1 MARQGA
7 RLSLILAF
15 VFPAIVCATLALS
28 YYGYRY
34 AKSASE
40 RSKASLMDG
49 NRQLAQA
56 LAGAIQQR
64 IDTADFELFKEV
76 DWDDHSRDPPTDAEL
91 PKGIESVAVL
101 DRDLRIRAVIP
112 GPSTQSAALG
122 DPKKRQRELERWQNY
137 VRGLDWKSLQPW
149 TPSQQGNFRH
159 LHQLFEGRSV
169 LIAYAAK
176 ETDTGDDYFVAA
188 RMNLGLIAKD
198 WIPEEIREL
207 GGDRKIA
214 ILDEVARPIFGQ
226 PVAQRDQRFLYE
238 SSFGKTLYAWRIQTL
253 PKNVEELQAQAETER
268 LLGVLLIPV
277 STLIIAVGLAVV
289 LLTVAAERRTS
300 RLRSDFIAN
309 VSHELKTPLSLIR
322 MFGELL
328 ATGKHKGHESPKEY
342 AEIITREA
350 ERLSHLID
358 NVLDFARIE
367 RGKASYDFAEG
378 ALDEVIER
386 ALDVC
391 RYRVEK
397 ERMRLRTEIERGL
410 PLVRMDEN
418 AMTLVL
424 LNLVDNAVKYAA
436 EGKEIE
442 VRLVR
447 TPGGVT
453 LSVKDRGPGIPA
465 DEQLRIFERFY
476 RARTARDRN
485 VRGSGIGLAL
495 VKHIVEAHGGRLA
508 VISALGHGATFTVS
522 LPAAPVT
529 VPIASV
535 EMAAGAGTAPGKG
548 PGKDAGK
555 AAGSGA
561 GAGTGVVAADGAA
574 GGTPA
579 IELVTSEIEI
589 DHGAEHGAIPM
600 RPVKP

>member
-1 MARQGA
+1 MPKQGT
-7 RLSLILAF
+7 RISLILAL

-34 AKSASE
+34 AKTTSE
-40 RSKASLMDG
+40 RSKASLMEG

-56 LAGAIQQR
+56 LAGSIQQR
-64 IDTADFELFKEV
+64 IDSADFELFKQVE
-76 DWDDHSRDPPTDAEL
+76 WDDKTAGPPPEL
-91 PKGIESVAVL
+91 ILPEAMESVVVL
-101 DRDLRIRAVIP
+101 DRQSRIRSVYPPPDARRR
-112 GPSTQSAALG
+112 G
-122 DPKKRQRELERWQNY
+122 RELERWQNY
-137 VRGLDWKSLQPW
+137 VRGLDWNSLQPW
-149 TPSQQGNFRH
+149 TPAQPGNFRH
-159 LHQLFEGRSV
+159 LHQLFEGKSV
-169 LIAYAAK
+169 LIAYASKQSEAG
-176 ETDTGDDYFVAA
+176 EEYFVAA
-188 RMNLGLIAKD
+188 KMNLGLIAQR
-198 WIPEEIREL
+198 WLPEEVRAL

-226 PVAQRDQRFLYE
+226 PVRDRDARFLHE
-238 SSFGKTLYAWRIQTL
+238 SSFGKTLYAWRIQML

-289 LLTVAAERRTS
+289 WLTVIAERRTS
-300 RLRSDFIAN
+300 RMKSDFIAN

-328 ATGKHKGHESPKEY
+328 ATGKHKGESTSREY

-378 ALDEVIER
+378 RLDEVVER

-397 ERMRLRTEIERGL
+397 EKMRLRTEVEPGL
-410 PLVRMDEN
+410 PSVRMDDN

-436 EGKEIE
+436 EGKH
-442 VRLVR
+442 VDVSLKR
-447 TPGGVT
+447 TPGGISLAVR
-453 LSVKDRGPGIPA
+453 DHGPGISL
-465 DEQLRIFERFY
+465 DEQPRIFERFY
-476 RARTARDRN
+476 RAQAARDRN

-495 VKHIVEAHGGRLA
+495 VKHIVEAHGGRLSVA
-508 VISALGHGATFTVS
+508 SVPGQGATFTVV
-522 LPAAPVT
+522 LPAAPPTTGARESAEV
-529 VPIASV
+529 ASPS
-535 EMAAGAGTAPGKG
+535 EQP
-548 PGKDAGK
+548 D
-555 AAGSGA
+555 S
-561 GAGTGVVAADGAA
+561 
-574 GGTPA
+574 
-579 IELVTSEIEI
+579 TSTL
-589 DHGAEHGAIPM
+589 H
-600 RPVKP
+600 PVKP

>member
-1 MARQGA
+1 MPRQGA
-7 RLSLILAF
+7 RISLILAF
-15 VFPAIVCATLALS
+15 VFPAIIAATLALS
-28 YYGYRY
+28 TYGFRY

-56 LAGAIQQR
+56 LAGSIQQR
-64 IDTADFELFKEV
+64 IDTADFELFKEIE
-76 DWDDHSRDPPTDAEL
+76 WDDGDHDPPSDVEL

-101 DRDLRIRAVIP
+101 DKDLRIRSIV
-112 GPSTQSAALG
+112 PSQASAG
-122 DPKKRQRELERWQNY
+122 DPKKRGRELERWQNY

-149 TPSQQGNFRH
+149 TSAQPGNFRH
-159 LHQLFEGRSV
+159 LHQLFDGRSV

-176 ETDTGDDYFVAA
+176 ESESGEEYFVAA
-188 RMNLGLIAKD
+188 RMNLNLIVKE
-198 WIPEEIREL
+198 WLPEEVREL

-214 ILDEVARPIFGQ
+214 ILDEVARPVFGQ
-226 PVAQRDQRFLYE
+226 PVTQRDQRFLYE
-238 SSFGKTLYAWRIQTL
+238 ASFGKTLYAWRIQTL

-277 STLIIAVGLAVV
+277 STLIIGVGLAIV
-289 LLTVAAERRTS
+289 LLSVAAERRTS
-300 RLRSDFIAN
+300 RMKSEFIAN

-328 ATGKHKGHESPKEY
+328 ATGKHKGAESGKEY

-378 ALDEVIER
+378 QLDDVIER
-386 ALDVC
+386 ALDLA

-397 ERMRLRTEIERGL
+397 EKMRLRTEIQPGL
-410 PLVRMDEN
+410 PPVRMDEN

-436 EGKEIE
+436 DGKEID
-442 VRLVR
+442 VRLYR

-453 LSVKDRGPGIPA
+453 LSVRDRGPGIPL
-465 DEQLRIFERFY
+465 DEQPRIFERFY

-508 VISALGHGATFTVS
+508 VDSAPGQGATFTVA

-529 VPIASV
+529 AASADPVATTATPPPLGVTPPPVQV
-535 EMAAGAGTAPGKG
+535 ET
-548 PGKDAGK
+548 
-555 AAGSGA
+555 
-561 GAGTGVVAADGAA
+561 T
-574 GGTPA
+574 
-579 IELVTSEIEI
+579 L
-589 DHGAEHGAIPM
+589 
-600 RPVKP
+600 RPVEPMVKR

>member
-1 MARQGA
+1 MPRQGS
-7 RLSLILAF
+7 RISLILAF
-15 VFPAIVCATLALS
+15 VFPAIVAATLALS
-28 YYGYRY
+28 TYGFRY
-34 AKSASE
+34 ARSASE

-56 LAGAIQQR
+56 LAGSIQQR
-64 IDTADFELFKEV
+64 IDTADFELFKQIEWE
-76 DWDDHSRDPPTDAEL
+76 DGDRDPPSDVEL
-91 PKGIESVAVL
+91 PKGVESVAIL
-101 DRDLRIRAVIP
+101 DKDLRIRSIV
-112 GPSTQSAALG
+112 PSSPSVSTPAG
-122 DPKKRQRELERWQNY
+122 DPKRRGRELERWQNY

-149 TPSQQGNFRH
+149 TPAQPGNFRH

-176 ETDTGDDYFVAA
+176 ESESGERYFVAA
-188 RMNLGLIAKD
+188 RMNLTLIARE
-198 WIPEEIREL
+198 WLPEEVREL

-214 ILDEVARPIFGQ
+214 ILDEVARPVFGQ
-226 PVAQRDQRFLYE
+226 PVSQRDQRFLYE
-238 SSFGKTLYAWRIQTL
+238 TSFGKTLYAWRIQTL

-277 STLIIAVGLAVV
+277 STLIIGVGLAIV
-289 LLTVAAERRTS
+289 LLSVAAERRTS
-300 RLRSDFIAN
+300 RMKSEFIAN

-328 ATGKHKGHESPKEY
+328 ATGKHKGAESGKEY

-378 ALDEVIER
+378 QLDDVIER
-386 ALDVC
+386 ALDLA

-397 ERMRLRTEIERGL
+397 EKMRLRTEIQPGL
-410 PLVRMDEN
+410 PPVRMDEN

-436 EGKEIE
+436 DGKEID
-442 VRLVR
+442 VRLYR

-453 LSVKDRGPGIPA
+453 LSVRDKGPGIPLE
-465 DEQLRIFERFY
+465 EQPRIFERFY

-508 VISALGHGATFTVS
+508 VESAPGQGATFTVA

-529 VPIASV
+529 VASADPSS
-535 EMAAGAGTAPGKG
+535 AAPTP
-548 PGKDAGK
+548 PP
-555 AAGSGA
+555 
-561 GAGTGVVAADGAA
+561 VAATPPPVEVDAA
-574 GGTPA
+574 
-579 IELVTSEIEI
+579 L
-589 DHGAEHGAIPM
+589 
-600 RPVKP
+600 RPVKPW

>member
-1 MARQGA
+1 MPRQGA
-7 RLSLILAF
+7 RISLILAF
-15 VFPAIVCATLALS
+15 VFPAIVAATLALS
-28 YYGYRY
+28 TYGFRY

-56 LAGAIQQR
+56 LAGSIQQR
-64 IDTADFELFKEV
+64 IDTADFELFKQIEWE
-76 DWDDHSRDPPTDAEL
+76 DGDRDPPSDVEL

-101 DRDLRIRAVIP
+101 DKDLRIRSIVPA
-112 GPSTQSAALG
+112 SAA
-122 DPKKRQRELERWQNY
+122 DPKKRARDLERWQNY

-149 TPSQQGNFRH
+149 TPAQPGNFRH
-159 LHQLFEGRSV
+159 LHQLFDGRSV

-176 ETDTGDDYFVAA
+176 ESESGDEYFVAA
-188 RMNLGLIAKD
+188 RMNLNLITKE
-198 WIPEEIREL
+198 WLPEEVREL

-214 ILDEVARPIFGQ
+214 VLDEVARPVFGQ
-226 PVAQRDQRFLYE
+226 PVSQRDQRFLYE

-277 STLIIAVGLAVV
+277 STLIIGVGLAIV
-289 LLTVAAERRTS
+289 LLSVAAERRTS
-300 RLRSDFIAN
+300 RMKSEFIAN

-328 ATGKHKGHESPKEY
+328 ATGKHKGAESGKEY

-378 ALDEVIER
+378 QLDDVIER
-386 ALDVC
+386 ALDLA

-397 ERMRLRTEIERGL
+397 EKMRLRTEIQPGL
-410 PLVRMDEN
+410 PAVRMDEN

-436 EGKEIE
+436 DGKEID
-442 VRLVR
+442 VRLYR

-453 LSVKDRGPGIPA
+453 LSVRDRGPGIPL
-465 DEQLRIFERFY
+465 DEQPRIFERFY

-508 VISALGHGATFTVS
+508 VDSAPGQGATFTVA

-529 VPIASV
+529 A
-535 EMAAGAGTAPGKG
+535 APGD
-548 PGKDAGK
+548 P
-555 AAGSGA
+555 AAA
-561 GAGTGVVAADGAA
+561 TATPPPIGV
-574 GGTPA
+574 TPPPLQV
-579 IELVTSEIEI
+579 ETSL
-589 DHGAEHGAIPM
+589 
-600 RPVKP
+600 RPVEPMVKR

>member
-49 NRQLAQA
+49 NRQLAQS
-56 LAGAIQQR
+56 LAGGIQQR
-64 IDTADFELFKEV
+64 IDTVDFELFKEV
-76 DWDDHSRDPPTDAEL
+76 AWDDDAHEPATDIQL
-91 PKGIESVAVL
+91 PIAVESVAVL
-101 DRDLRIRAVIP
+101 DKDLRIRAIIP
-112 GPSTQSAALG
+112 GPGPGPGPAGTAG
-122 DPKKRQRELERWQNY
+122 DPKRRSREPERWQNF

-149 TPSQQGNFRH
+149 TPAQPGNFRH
-159 LHQLFEGRSV
+159 LHQLFDGRSV

-176 ETDTGDDYFVAA
+176 ESEAGEEYFVAA
-188 RMNLGLIAKD
+188 RMNLTLIAKE
-198 WIPEEIREL
+198 WLPQEIREL

-214 ILDEVARPIFGQ
+214 ILDEVARPVFGQ
-226 PVAQRDQRFLYE
+226 PVAPKDQRFFYE

-253 PKNVEELQAQAETER
+253 PKNVDELQAQAETER
-268 LLGVLLIPV
+268 WLGVLLIPV

-289 LLTVAAERRTS
+289 LLTIAAERRTS
-300 RLRSDFIAN
+300 RLKSDFIAN

-328 ATGKHKGHESPKEY
+328 ATGKHKGNESPKEY

-378 ALDEVIER
+378 ALDDVIER
-386 ALDVC
+386 ALDVS

-397 ERMRLRTEIERGL
+397 EKMRLRTEIQPGL

-436 EGKEIE
+436 DGKEIE
-442 VRLVR
+442 VRLWR

-453 LSVKDRGPGIPA
+453 LSVKDRGPGIPVE
-465 DEQLRIFERFY
+465 EQGRIFERFY
-476 RARTARDRN
+476 RSRTARDRN

-508 VISALGHGATFTVS
+508 VDSAPGQGATFTVS

-529 VPIASV
+529 VPGASV
-535 EMAAGAGTAPGKG
+535 EGGAPGG
-548 PGKDAGK
+548 SPGSPADSNMTPPAVERDVP
-555 AAGSGA
+555 GA
-561 GAGTGVVAADGAA
+561 
-574 GGTPA
+574 
-579 IELVTSEIEI
+579 L
-589 DHGAEHGAIPM
+589 